1 MASADLLL
9 HPVRLRVVQ
18 ALLGGRTLSTADL
31 ARELTDVPAASL
43 YRHVSLLLEAGVIE
57 VAEERR
63 VRGAVERCYRL
74 RATAASVEDE
84 HLAAMG
90 PDEHRAA
97 FTAFAAGLLADFDR
111 YLESGDID
119 LVRDGVGY
127 RHYALHLSD
136 TELRDL
142 VRDLSAVLL
151 PRLELRPRRGRRR
164 RMLSTILMPADQ
176 RPTSA

>member
-18 ALLGGRTLSTADL
+18 RLLGGRTMTTADL
-31 ARELTDVPAASL
+31 GRELPDVPAASL
-43 YRHVSLLLEAGVIE
+43 YRQVSLLLEGGVLE

-63 VRGAVERCYRL
+63 VRGAVERGYRL
-74 RATAASVEDE
+74 RASAASVDDE

-97 FTAFAAGLLADFDR
+97 FMAFAAGLLADFDR
-111 YLESGDID
+111 YLEADDID

-136 TELRDL
+136 TELRELLKDL
-142 VRDLSAVLL
+142 GAVLL
-151 PRLELRPRRGRRR
+151 PRLALRPRRGRRR
-164 RMLSTILMPADQ
+164 RMLSTILMPADEL
-176 RPTSA
+176 PTDA